1 MQKCMLKEIIPWRA
15 AQTPSGVWSA
25 VAFVYA
31 GFGLAFFESTPNDP
45 VGALRSRLRA
55 VFYYILRLSLF
66 GKVTYFHE

>member
-1 MQKCMLKEIIPWRA
+1 MLKEIIPWRA

-45 VGALRSRLRA
+45 LRA
-55 VFYYILRLSLF
+55 SRARLKRF
-66 GKVTYFHE
+66 F